1 MYVYCKIMMSKM
13 FNWVSKIEMINVSI
27 SGEKVNAPFWHPQ
40 QRKHTRPYW
49 AKWIPSPAG
58 MLKQLFLA
66 PKYAAKYI
74 CMQKLLSIPMK
85 EIHVSTRIHDIKCC
99 LKDMILERGL
109 FDNHPHLYRNNILL
123 GIANWSRNFNL
134 LV

>member
-1 MYVYCKIMMSKM
+1 
-13 FNWVSKIEMINVSI
+13 MINVSI

-58 MLKQLFLA
+58 MLIQLFLV

-99 LKDMILERGL
+99 LKDMILERACL
-109 FDNHPHLYRNNILL
+109 TTTHTYIEIIYFKPLKIEAETLIYWCKPPSTFDLPPT
-123 GIANWSRNFNL
+123 
-134 LV
+134 LVHISL

>member
-1 MYVYCKIMMSKM
+1 
-13 FNWVSKIEMINVSI
+13 MINVSI

-58 MLKQLFLA
+58 TLIQSFLV

-74 CMQKLLSIPMK
+74 GMQKLLSIPKK
-85 EIHVSTRIHDIKCC
+85 EIHVHVSTRIHDIKCC
-99 LKDMILERGL
+99 LKDMI
-109 FDNHPHLYRNNILL
+109 F
-123 GIANWSRNFNL
+123 
-134 LV
+134 